1 MTAHES
7 LESPVHEGIQ
17 SNFSEAPA
25 CSNTQEPSSRFTG
38 VALDE
43 LLVTEVC
50 ACSTRLTKT
59 CRKFELRGLAI
70 DK

>member
-7 LESPVHEGIQ
+7 LESPVREGIH
-17 SNFSEAPA
+17 SKFSEVPA
-25 CSNTQEPSSRFTG
+25 CSNTQEPSSRFTD
-38 VALDE
+38 VVLDE

-50 ACSTRLTKT
+50 AGSTRLTKT

-70 DK
+70 